1 MRLPRPCFPAKW
13 FFPDVLF
20 RIKTDDRL
28 LCLTFDDGP
37 DPASTPG
44 IIDILEKYDI
54 RAIFFC
60 NGRSAENYPG
70 LTDLIRSR
78 GHITGNHGYS
88 HLNGWNTPATIY
100 CDDINRAAPFTST
113 TLFRPPYGRLKFSQY
128 TTIKK
133 SYRII
138 MWDVMPYDYDKHS
151 GSEKAL
157 STLRKK
163 IRPGSIIALHDKPE
177 STVHGFLE
185 EFIMYAM
192 GKNFRFCL
200 PDL

>member
-1 MRLPRPCFPAKW
+1 MRLSRPCFLAKW
-13 FFPDVLF
+13 LFPEVLF

-37 DPASTPG
+37 DPASTPR
-44 IIDILEKYDI
+44 IIDLLEIYDI

-60 NGRSAENYPG
+60 DGRSAENNPG

-88 HLNGWNTPATIY
+88 HMNGWETPSTIY
-100 CDDINRAAPFTST
+100 CDDVSRAAPFTSP
-113 TLFRPPYGRLKFSQY
+113 TLFRPPYGRLKYRQY
-128 TTIKK
+128 ATIKK
-133 SYRII
+133 SYRIM
-138 MWDVMPYDYDKHS
+138 MWDVMPYDYDSSS
-151 GSEKAL
+151 GSEKAMGI
-157 STLRKK
+157 LRKK
-163 IRPGSIIALHDKPE
+163 IRPGSIIVLHDKPG

-185 EFIMYAM
+185 EFIRYAR
-192 GKNFRFCL
+192 KENYIFRL